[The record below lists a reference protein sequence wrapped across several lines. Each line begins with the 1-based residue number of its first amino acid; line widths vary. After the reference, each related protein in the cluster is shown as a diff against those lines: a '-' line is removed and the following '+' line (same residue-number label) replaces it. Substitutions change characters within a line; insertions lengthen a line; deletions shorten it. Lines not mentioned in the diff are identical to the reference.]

1 MNTKIKKLLGKR
13 IQEVRKKKKLTQE
26 YVAEM
31 IGIEPSSLS
40 NIENGKY
47 YPTAENLEKIVRV
60 LAVSPRELYTFEH
73 HASQRE
79 LLDEMF
85 DRMKNDKKLTSL
97 IYRFYELV
105 K

>member
-1 MNTKIKKLLGKR
+1 MDIKIKKLLGKR

-47 YPTAENLEKIVRV
+47 YPTAENLEKILRV

-73 HASQRE
+73 LASQRE